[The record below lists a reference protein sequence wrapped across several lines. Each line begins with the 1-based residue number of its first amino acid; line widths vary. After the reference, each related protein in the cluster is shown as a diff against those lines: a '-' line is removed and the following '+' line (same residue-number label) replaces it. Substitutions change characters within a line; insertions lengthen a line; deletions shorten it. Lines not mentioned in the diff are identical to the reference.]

1 MASTALL
8 SMVVVMLPVSAAAST
23 GSAPAAGATTSEP
36 DAGEAGVA
44 AARAAAK
51 RTGQPVEVLSLR
63 AESSD
68 VFATSDGNLESREY
82 LRPVRARV
90 DGEWKPVDT
99 DLAQAGGG
107 GVAPEVT
114 TVGLTF
120 SGGGDMPL
128 VKMTK
133 AGRELAL
140 SWPGELPEPELNGAT
155 ATYRDVL
162 PDVDLRMQAQEDGFT
177 QLLVVKTAAAA
188 ENEALS
194 KLRLKLAAEGMD
206 VNETQ
211 DGGLEA
217 VDKGAQGAVF
227 EAPKPMM
234 WDSSTGPAAAVA
246 KDTEDLPEREG
257 RTADAGAA
265 SSTEPAAG
273 ESGALAPV
281 EVDVAV
287 GGDELVLTPDTELLR
302 GPDTTYPVFIDPQW
316 YSPRASSWTMASK
329 YWASSPQ
336 WKFNGESTS
345 GMGYCDWSYCAPHDT
360 KRIFYQ
366 IPTSKF
372 AGKSI
377 LSAEFVVR
385 NTWSASCSARSVELW
400 RTKGISSS
408 TTWNSQNASGFWIEK
423 LTSSSFAY
431 GYDGCAA
438 KDAEF
443 NVRSAVQK
451 AANDKASSLTFGL
464 QAASETDGYA
474 WKRFSDK
481 AFLRVKYNLAP
492 TQVKM
497 SQLTMEY
504 GGTCKRP
511 ENAPRVRTLGK
522 VYANNI
528 TDPDGDNVAVQFQ
541 AMWDT
546 GDGKGA
552 IARWK
557 PALTSYKASG
567 SSFVV
572 SLPTSIPQNKT
583 VNWYVRSYDGAQYS
597 PWSSAGDPTGCYFV
611 YDTTVPKAPAITS
624 GDYPASDPE
633 NPDDPWFDG
642 VGRYGSFQI
651 KAADSDVTKYWY
663 GINGDPSS
671 KNVITTAAGAAQAL
685 KVLPSKAGLSFI
697 TAQAFD
703 AAGNGSEVRTY
714 QFRVK
719 AGQPERANWK
729 FDDAAEA
736 TSASGGSGARTAK
749 LYGGATPGASGTIG
763 TAVHFDGT
771 SGYAATDIPTVNT
784 ANGFSVSAWVNLDK
798 MPTDAAVVAAQPG
811 NYSPGFELYYSKG
824 YDRWVFNQYTSDTAG
839 ASIVRAMAP
848 VAGGVTTGRWTHLVG
863 VYSGGAKELRLYVDG
878 SLAGSTPYT
887 TAWDARRGLQIGAAN
902 LLGTPTN
909 YFPGSIDD
917 VRIFDKPVSDA
928 EVTNLHQKKPI
939 GSGRTARAIFPLDEA
954 AGATEVT
961 GHADTQP
968 LALAGNAKLGA
979 AGVSGRALQL
989 DGDDDYARTAAPH
1002 VDTERPFTV
1011 SAWAKLDRLPATGAT
1026 VVAQLGVNRPGLEL
1040 AYSKTSN
1047 QWGFFQYSADVV
1059 GATQIRVVQPQGTT
1073 ARVGEW
1079 AHLVGVHDP
1088 TAGTLTLY
1096 VNGEKAG
1103 AVAQTKS
1110 WYAGK
1115 QVQVGALTIDGG
1127 NMIQHFPGQIDDIRF
1142 LDRVVA
1148 AEEVQ
1153 QLFRQS
1159 PILKGRWNFEET
1171 GTGTPV
1177 TSPDSTGENRP
1188 MNLYGGA
1195 QLGAGTVD
1203 FNGLQLDGVDSYAA
1217 TPTMPIDTGASFTV
1231 TAWAQGAALPD
1242 HSMSVVSAEGATRS
1256 AFEVRFQPDP
1266 GDGGG
1271 PGRWELSLPGSDSST
1286 APVKK
1291 AASTEFYDVRD
1302 WNHLAVVYDGFAKEA
1317 RLYVNGVLQEVACG
1331 DDDGDGGPDDPACQD
1346 LIAWSDNVL
1355 TFKASKSLQIGRA
1368 KGDNTGEYFAGAIDD
1383 VWSFQGALSGSQVSQ
1398 LTGLLFDIPTEVPSG
1413 S

>member
-1 MASTALL
+1 MLFSLVLVTLPTSATASPA
-8 SMVVVMLPVSAAAST
+8 
-23 GSAPAAGATTSEP
+23 SAPRAVTAESEP
-36 DAGEAGVA
+36 ADGEANVE
-44 AARAAAK
+44 AARAAAE

-68 VFATSDGNLESREY
+68 VFATSDGNLEAREY

-90 DGEWKPVDT
+90 DGRWKPVDT
-99 DLAQAGGG
+99 ELTAESGS
-107 GVAPEVT
+107 VAPKVT

-120 SGGGDMPL
+120 SGGGDTPL
-128 VKMTK
+128 VRMTK

-140 SWPGELPEPELNGAT
+140 SWPGELPAPELDGAI
-155 ATYRDVL
+155 ATYRNVL

-194 KLRLKLAAEGMD
+194 QLRLKLAADGMV
-206 VNETQ
+206 VNETL

-234 WDSSTGPAAAVA
+234 WDSSTGPGAAEA
-246 KDTEDLPEREG
+246 KQTEVTPERAP
-257 RTADAGAA
+257 RAADAVPA
-265 SSTEPAAG
+265 SEKEPAAG
-273 ESGALAPV
+273 ESGTLAPV
-281 EVDVAV
+281 DVDVPA

-302 GPDTTYPVFIDPQW
+302 GENTTYPVFIDPQW

-345 GMGYCDWSYCAPHDT
+345 GMGYCNWSYCAPHDT

-385 NTWSASCSARSVELW
+385 NTWSASCSDRSVELW

-443 NVRSAVQK
+443 NVRTAVQE
-451 AANDKASSLTFGL
+451 AANGKTSSLTFGL

-481 AFLRVKYNLAP
+481 AFLRVKYNRAP

-511 ENAPRVRTLGK
+511 ESSPRVRTLGK
-522 VYANNI
+522 VYANSI
-528 TDPDGDNVAVQFQ
+528 TDPDSDNVAVQFQ
-541 AMWDT
+541 AMWDA

-557 PALTSYKASG
+557 PALTSYKKSG
-567 SSFVV
+567 SNFAV

-611 YDTTVPKAPAITS
+611 YDTTVPRAPAIAS
-624 GDYPASDPE
+624 GDYPESDPE

-642 VGRYGSFQI
+642 VGHYGSFQI

-663 GINGDPSS
+663 GVNGDPSS
-671 KNVITTAAGAAQAL
+671 KNVITTTGGAAQAA
-685 KVLPSKAGLSFI
+685 KVLPAKVGLSFI

-729 FDDAAEA
+729 FDEAADANAA
-736 TSASGGSGARTAK
+736 QGGSGARTAK
-749 LYGGATPGASGTIG
+749 LYGGVTLGSAGTTG

-784 ANGFSVSAWVNLDK
+784 ANGFSVSAWVNLDR

-824 YDRWVFNQYTSDTAG
+824 YDRWVFNQYASDTAG
-839 ASIVRAMAP
+839 ASIARAMAP
-848 VAGGVTTGRWTHLVG
+848 AAGGVTVGRWTHLVG

-878 SLAGSTPYT
+878 ALAGSTPYT
-887 TAWDARRGLQIGAAN
+887 TAWNARRGLQIGAAN
-902 LLGTPTN
+902 LLGAPAN

-917 VRIFDKPVSDA
+917 LRVFDKPVSDA
-928 EVTNLHQKKPI
+928 EVTNLHQKKPLGI
-939 GSGRTARAIFPLDEA
+939 GRTARAVFPLDEA

-968 LALAGNAKLGA
+968 LMLAGNAKLGA

-989 DGDDDYARTAAPH
+989 DGDGDYARTTAPH

-1011 SAWAKLDRLPATGAT
+1011 SAWAKLDRVPSQGAT
-1026 VVAQLGVNRPGLEL
+1026 VVAQLGVNRPGFEL
-1040 AYSKTSN
+1040 AYSKSSN
-1047 QWGFFQYSADVV
+1047 RWGFFQYSADVV
-1059 GATQIRVVQPQGTT
+1059 GATQIRVVQPEGTT

-1096 VNGEKAG
+1096 VNGEKSAT
-1103 AVAQTKS
+1103 VAQTNS

-1115 QVQVGALTIDGG
+1115 QVQVGALT
-1127 NMIQHFPGQIDDIRF
+1127 
-1142 LDRVVA
+1142 
-1148 AEEVQ
+1148 
-1153 QLFRQS
+1153 
-1159 PILKGRWNFEET
+1159 T
-1171 GTGTPV
+1171 TPV
-1177 TSPDSTGENRP
+1177 E
-1188 MNLYGGA
+1188 
-1195 QLGAGTVD
+1195 
-1203 FNGLQLDGVDSYAA
+1203 AA
-1217 TPTMPIDTGASFTV
+1217 
-1231 TAWAQGAALPD
+1231 
-1242 HSMSVVSAEGATRS
+1242 
-1256 AFEVRFQPDP
+1256 
-1266 GDGGG
+1266 
-1271 PGRWELSLPGSDSST
+1271 
-1286 APVKK
+1286 
-1291 AASTEFYDVRD
+1291 
-1302 WNHLAVVYDGFAKEA
+1302 
-1317 RLYVNGVLQEVACG
+1317 
-1331 DDDGDGGPDDPACQD
+1331 
-1346 LIAWSDNVL
+1346 
-1355 TFKASKSLQIGRA
+1355 
-1368 KGDNTGEYFAGAIDD
+1368 
-1383 VWSFQGALSGSQVSQ
+1383 
-1398 LTGLLFDIPTEVPSG
+1398 
-1413 S
+1413 

>member
-1 MASTALL
+1 
-8 SMVVVMLPVSAAAST
+8 
-23 GSAPAAGATTSEP
+23 
-36 DAGEAGVA
+36 
-44 AARAAAK
+44 
-51 RTGQPVEVLSLR
+51 
-63 AESSD
+63 
-68 VFATSDGNLESREY
+68 
-82 LRPVRARV
+82 
-90 DGEWKPVDT
+90 
-99 DLAQAGGG
+99 
-107 GVAPEVT
+107 
-114 TVGLTF
+114 
-120 SGGGDMPL
+120 
-128 VKMTK
+128 
-133 AGRELAL
+133 
-140 SWPGELPEPELNGAT
+140 
-155 ATYRDVL
+155 
-162 PDVDLRMQAQEDGFT
+162 
-177 QLLVVKTAAAA
+177 
-188 ENEALS
+188 
-194 KLRLKLAAEGMD
+194 
-206 VNETQ
+206 
-211 DGGLEA
+211 
-217 VDKGAQGAVF
+217 
-227 EAPKPMM
+227 
-234 WDSSTGPAAAVA
+234 
-246 KDTEDLPEREG
+246 
-257 RTADAGAA
+257 
-265 SSTEPAAG
+265 
-273 ESGALAPV
+273 
-281 EVDVAV
+281 
-287 GGDELVLTPDTELLR
+287 
-302 GPDTTYPVFIDPQW
+302 
-316 YSPRASSWTMASK
+316 
-329 YWASSPQ
+329 
-336 WKFNGESTS
+336 
-345 GMGYCDWSYCAPHDT
+345 
-360 KRIFYQ
+360 
-366 IPTSKF
+366 
-372 AGKSI
+372 
-377 LSAEFVVR
+377 
-385 NTWSASCSARSVELW
+385 
-400 RTKGISSS
+400 
-408 TTWNSQNASGFWIEK
+408 
-423 LTSSSFAY
+423 
-431 GYDGCAA
+431 
-438 KDAEF
+438 
-443 NVRSAVQK
+443 
-451 AANDKASSLTFGL
+451 KASSLTFGL

-511 ENAPRVRTLGK
+511 EGAPRVRTLGK

-749 LYGGATPGASGTIG
+749 LYGGATPGASGTTG

-848 VAGGVTTGRWTHLVG
+848 VAGGVTAGRWTHLVG

-989 DGDDDYARTAAPH
+989 DGDGDYARTAVPH

-1011 SAWAKLDRLPATGAT
+1011 SAWAKADPEAGISAVLAQDGTVISGVMLWYNAPDRTWRFGMPRADGPDWNVDQVISRTQA
-1026 VVAQLGVNRPGLEL
+1026 VPGVWTRL
-1040 AYSKTSN
+1040 T
-1047 QWGFFQYSADVV
+1047 
-1059 GATQIRVVQPQGTT
+1059 
-1073 ARVGEW
+1073 
-1079 AHLVGVHDP
+1079 GVHDAV
-1088 TAGTLTLY
+1088 AGTITLY
-1096 VNGEKAG
+1096 VDG
-1103 AVAQTKS
+1103 A
-1110 WYAGK
+1110 
-1115 QVQVGALTIDGG
+1115 
-1127 NMIQHFPGQIDDIRF
+1127 P
-1142 LDRVVA
+1142 
-1148 AEEVQ
+1148 
-1153 QLFRQS
+1153 
-1159 PILKGRWNFEET
+1159 
-1171 GTGTPV
+1171 
-1177 TSPDSTGENRP
+1177 
-1188 MNLYGGA
+1188 
-1195 QLGAGTVD
+1195 AGTVAHTATWAA
-1203 FNGLQLDGVDSYAA
+1203 NGPFVVGRDLVKGRANAFWDGQVQGVEAYDYPMTAA
-1217 TPTMPIDTGASFTV
+1217 QALSHSRTLTAPTV
-1231 TAWAQGAALPD
+1231 KAALP
-1242 HSMSVVSAEGATRS
+1242 STAGAGCQALGGYGTVSSRTPTLTVHVAH
-1256 AFEVRFQPDP
+1256 PDP
-1266 GDGGG
+1266 SKQVWAEFGLWDNTDPAQLQPVALGT
-1271 PGRWELSLPGSDSST
+1271 PGSVSGKVVGRGTVSLT
-1286 APVKK
+1286 APTLIDGHSYGWRARTADGTTSSAISSNCHFRV
-1291 AASTEFYDVRD
+1291 AA
-1302 WNHLAVVYDGFAKEA
+1302 
-1317 RLYVNGVLQEVACG
+1317 
-1331 DDDGDGGPDDPACQD
+1331 P
-1346 LIAWSDNVL
+1346 
-1355 TFKASKSLQIGRA
+1355 
-1368 KGDNTGEYFAGAIDD
+1368 
-1383 VWSFQGALSGSQVSQ
+1383 
-1398 LTGLLFDIPTEVPSG
+1398 
-1413 S
+1413 